1 MRKIY
6 KTTVLF
12 LFISLLSGCSYQ
24 NYQKTIVLPV
34 EASDE
39 AAKTQPSDE
48 DWSLKRIYQYQYS
61 SNDLSFSNKEVF
73 SSIGW
78 SGNEHLLYTL
88 DGRRGEDVIINRV
101 DIRYGF
107 YEECANLGPI
117 DYNQMQLSPDGRYL
131 LYDTYSEDKS
141 QVLLNLYS
149 ISAQNTSQIAALPYP
164 EPSLML
170 DYTWSGDSSTIFFY
184 YVPKRLPKVIDKSS
198 DKAVSEAASIDEKAF
213 YSEEH
218 GNLLVEVMSYN
229 LNRGKTEYF
238 CIENQ
243 EYENAEGFG
252 LSLNKQVLSNVFG
265 TKILATLPYND
276 NFFIADLS
284 ADKRLSMSYDYY
296 SERGKEAPPFIFSQI
311 TDHYLCARDEYEEFN
326 YFISLD
332 YPDMKLS
339 KISYMEG
346 SDILLSNDES
356 HLIQI
361 EHYGDEESIIYL
373 YTCVDNNP
381 STLSDK
387 ELLYQTK
394 DDISDIFITPD
405 DRHIIIR
412 TQNQESLST
421 FVHEAESNGF
431 ALEDFLDKVSQAAE
445 HKVTILEL

>member
-6 KTTVLF
+6 KAAVLF
-12 LFISLLSGCSYQ
+12 LSISLLSGCSYQ

-34 EASDE
+34 ETSDK

-61 SNDLSFSNKEVF
+61 SSDLSFSSKELF

-78 SGNEHLLYTL
+78 SGTEHLLYTL
-88 DGRRGEDVIINRV
+88 DGRRGEDVIINKV

-107 YEECANLGPI
+107 YEEYANLGPI
-117 DYNQMQLSPDGRYL
+117 EYNQMQLSPDGKYL
-131 LYDTYSEDKS
+131 LYDAYSEDKS
-141 QVLLNLYS
+141 QVFLNLYS
-149 ISAQNTSQIAALPYP
+149 IPEQNTSQIAALPNP
-164 EPSLML
+164 EPNLML

-184 YVPKRLPKVIDKSS
+184 YASKRLPKVIDKYF
-198 DKAVSEAASIDEKAF
+198 DKTVSEAASMDEKTF
-213 YSEEH
+213 YSEEY
-218 GNLLVEVMSYN
+218 GNLLMEVMSYN
-229 LNRGKTEYF
+229 LNRGQTEYF

-243 EYENAEGFG
+243 EYENTDRFE
-252 LSLNKQVLSNVFG
+252 LSINKQVLSNVFG
-265 TKILATLPYND
+265 TKILAALPYNY
-276 NFFIADLS
+276 NFYIADLS
-284 ADKRLSMSYDYY
+284 ADKRLSMSSDYY
-296 SERGKEAPPFIFSQI
+296 SERGKEAPPFIFSQV
-311 TDHYLCARDEYEEFN
+311 TDHYLCARDEYGEFN

-339 KISYMEG
+339 KISYMEN
-346 SDILLSNDES
+346 SDIVLTNDES
-356 HLIQI
+356 HLIQVD
-361 EHYGDEESIIYL
+361 HYGDEDSIVYL

-387 ELLYQTK
+387 VLLYQTK
-394 DDISDIFITPD
+394 DNISDIRITPD

-421 FVHEAESNGF
+421 FAYEAESYGF
-431 ALEDFLDKVSQAAE
+431 APEDFLDKMPQATE